1 MDKIFLAARSDG
13 LGSRLV
19 AILNAFYI
27 ASKFG
32 NTENVRFSWV
42 NKETFCQNDGFD
54 KKFRGLNTKI
64 IGMSV
69 EEEDCIFSQNFIE
82 KYHIIES
89 KINTKDFFYCKIKVN
104 TLEEFLNIFRQDI
117 ASICLTDIG
126 FLPQY
131 LKDVEFDD
139 YRKICKQAWESIEF
153 SDNLKKI
160 IDDAQEKSQKL
171 GNYVCIHVRSGDV
184 IYDYLDIRKY
194 HKSHVYHAVNAA
206 LALELIRKELEKNN
220 KIVVIGDDI
229 DTTEKLVELVNHPKV
244 YHINSQRSV
253 EDFSNLELFMFDI
266 VFMSNSKRL
275 YGTYSAMIKIARMI
289 SETEFFSSY
298 HQFKVEEYYEI
309 LKKNYNYL
317 FPHVSSSQNAFI
329 LFHLFLAGM
338 ELNED
343 VEILCSYL
351 DKALECD
358 FENDKYRIYKIYCLL
373 KYNKINKAEL
383 FLGQYLSFREKDFV
397 NLLFYK
403 NYAGSFSEVFP
414 YFFANAKSLY
424 PYISYVAAQIYMYRR
439 NYFMAYKIIKDI
451 VNLNPSFIGFSKK
464 LAIKS
469 CKYLNTL
476 LKNKDQLIKDQIIQ
490 IKELKNKTLQLQK
503 DFDSVN
509 LLKNNLL
516 EIQKKQ
522 LDVLMKD
529 REQMIINRFKYGKAK
544 NRIQNQL
551 SYKLGQAMI
560 INSKSFLGYIRMLFV
575 LSYIKDKH
583 KQEQK
588 IYQEKIKKDPSLK
601 LPPLESYPDYKEA
614 LKEKECLTYKLGEA
628 LIKANNKWYGGG
640 YIKLLLEIRKL
651 KMEFKK
657 K

>member
-27 ASKFG
+27 ASRFG
-32 NTENVRFSWV
+32 NKENVRFSWV
-42 NKETFCQNDGFD
+42 NKETFCQDDGFN
-54 KKFRGLNTKI
+54 KNFRGLNTKI

-69 EEEDCIFSQNFIE
+69 EEEDRIFSRNFIE
-82 KYHIIES
+82 KYHIVES
-89 KINTKDFFYCKIKVN
+89 EINTRDFFYCKKKVN
-104 TLEEFLNIFRQDI
+104 TLEEFLNIFRQDVT
-117 ASICLTDIG
+117 SVCRTDIG

-131 LKDVEFDD
+131 LKDVELND
-139 YRKICKQAWESIEF
+139 YRGICKQAWENIEF

-160 IDDAQEKSQKL
+160 IKDAQQKSQKL
-171 GNYVCIHVRSGDV
+171 GDYVCIHVRSGDV

-206 LALELIRKELEKNN
+206 LALELIYKELGKN
-220 KIVVIGDDI
+220 KIVIIGDDI
-229 DTTEKLVELVNHPKV
+229 DTTEKLVELVNHPEV
-244 YHINSQRSV
+244 YHINTQRSV
-253 EDFSNLELFMFDI
+253 DHFSNLELFMFDI
-266 VFMSNSKRL
+266 IFMSNSKKL

-298 HQFKVEEYYEI
+298 YQFKSGEYYEI

-317 FPHVSSSQNAFI
+317 FPYISSSQNAFI
-329 LFHLFLAGM
+329 LFHLFLTGM

-351 DKALECD
+351 DKALEYD

-373 KYNKINKAEL
+373 KYNKIDKAEL
-383 FLGQYLSFREKDFV
+383 FLSQYLSFREKDFIS
-397 NLLFYK
+397 LLFYK

-414 YFFANAKSLY
+414 YFFSNAKSLY
-424 PYISYVAAQIYMYRR
+424 PYISYIAAQIYMYHRD
-439 NYFMAYKIIKDI
+439 YFMAYKIIKDI
-451 VNLNPSFIGFSKK
+451 AYLNPSFINFSKK

-469 CKYLNTL
+469 YKYLNIS
-476 LKNKDQLIKDQIIQ
+476 LKNKDQLIKNQIVQ
-490 IKELKNKTLQLQK
+490 IKELKNKVLQLQK
-503 DFDSVN
+503 DFDSIN
-509 LLKNNLL
+509 LLKNDLL

-522 LDVLMKD
+522 LDVLIKD
-529 REQMIINRFKYGKAK
+529 REQMIVNRFRYGKAK

-560 INSKSFLGYIRMLFV
+560 VNSKSLLGYIRMPFA

-601 LPPLESYPDYKEA
+601 LPPLEDYPDYKEA

-628 LIKANNKWYGGG
+628 LIKASNNWVWG

-651 KMEFKK
+651 KKEFKK